1 MAVAGDDAA
10 SSPKTAVVKKAGW
23 HSSQLAS
30 ALLHPLH
37 PRTSPGAASEAAR
50 RRWAL
55 LRLHFV
61 SFPAASRRATLER
74 WADVISSTMEA
85 ARVEAHRRHAAEL
98 LLRWNPNGSSSS
110 RLRSVSLGAADQAVR
125 LGSLGSS
132 RAALLPD
139 RAVAALDSVPSGQ
152 PLVSAAGSVASSRS
166 SSASSSGLSW
176 QQRSLPQS
184 EASMIA
190 RTVSRRNL
198 LAPLP
203 AQQEEGADQAKG
215 LAVHHEWHAYEQHVS
230 SSQQKVPDSVF
241 QGILKQ

>member
-1 MAVAGDDAA
+1 MHKQPPDSTTLAAAGNDAA
-10 SSPKTAVVKKAGW
+10 SSPKAVAKKAEW

-30 ALLHPLH
+30 ALLHPLR
-37 PRTSPGAASEAAR
+37 PRAPPGGAEAAR

-74 WADVISSTMEA
+74 WADVISSAMEA

-110 RLRSVSLGAADQAVR
+110 RLRSLPLGAADQAVR

-132 RAALLPD
+132 RATLLPD
-139 RAVAALDSVPSGQ
+139 RAGAAPDGVPTGQ
-152 PLVSAAGSVASSRS
+152 PLVSALGSVASSRS

-176 QQRSLPQS
+176 QQRSVPQS
-184 EASMIA
+184 EASAIA
-190 RTVSRRNL
+190 RTMSRRNL
-198 LAPLP
+198 MVHAG
-203 AQQEEGADQAKG
+203 QQ
-215 LAVHHEWHAYEQHVS
+215 WPEQ
-230 SSQQKVPDSVF
+230 
-241 QGILKQ
+241 